1 MPALAKADLPKG
13 VKGFAP
19 SGRPGTFGL
28 KGTFST
34 PAELKQAAARL
45 GAAARLCQLGAGR
58 CLAGEC
64 CPRCCPRC
72 AASPPE
78 KTKGRV
84 CGPLVSGAYRDRTG
98 DLRLAK
104 LCLASRAHPVGA
116 GIADESR
123 DSVRSLA
130 GIAGR
135 YRVLPATA
143 CGMYAG

>member
-1 MPALAKADLPKG
+1 MADAVTRFRLNRSVSPRRIFVAAAHHARTTVDLVANTEIITATKSLQI
-13 VKGFAP
+13 A
-19 SGRPGTFGL
+19 
-28 KGTFST
+28 TFSD
-34 PAELKQAAARL
+34 
-45 GAAARLCQLGAGR
+45 
-58 CLAGEC
+58 
-64 CPRCCPRC
+64 
-72 AASPPE
+72 
-78 KTKGRV
+78 
-84 CGPLVSGAYRDRTG
+84 GAYRDRTG

-116 GIADESR
+116 GIADETR